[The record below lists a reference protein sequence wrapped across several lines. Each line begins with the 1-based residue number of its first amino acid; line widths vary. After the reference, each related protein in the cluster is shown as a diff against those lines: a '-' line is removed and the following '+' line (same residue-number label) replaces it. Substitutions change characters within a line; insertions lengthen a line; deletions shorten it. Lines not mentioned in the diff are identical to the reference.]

1 MGLEEDRLM
10 TPLRLLVVEDD
21 LASLELMV
29 EVFRSLKAEVH
40 PVSDSEKVVGRTQQN
55 NSCLS
60 HQSRRKRT
68 GTGHCF
74 PVAHAA
80 PGSTPTPLSVG
91 PIAIGTSIVHQ
102 RHLFSLQYK
111 CHL

>member
-1 MGLEEDRLM
+1 M

-40 PVSDSEKVVGRTQQN
+40 PISDSEKVVGRTQQN
-55 NSCLS
+55 NSYPN

-68 GTGHCF
+68 GTGHAF
-74 PVAHAA
+74 QLRTLLRAFITRAA
-80 PGSTPTPLSVG
+80 RDIGIGLEGRTDLGKAILLTCEGHESML
-91 PIAIGTSIVHQ
+91 IACP
-102 RHLFSLQYK
+102 R
-111 CHL
+111 

>member
-1 MGLEEDRLM
+1 M

-21 LASLELMV
+21 LASLELMS

-55 NSCLS
+55 NSYPRP
-60 HQSRRKRT
+60 QSRRKRT
-68 GTGHCF
+68 GCARCSGLNTN
-74 PVAHAA
+74 AA
-80 PGSTPTPLSVG
+80 FGR

-102 RHLFSLQYK
+102 RRLFSLQY
-111 CHL
+111 